1 MFMGK
6 GAVVT
11 TFKIM
16 PDSVKTNLDNVE
28 KQIKEK
34 IKPSKLERLP
44 IAFGLNAIIIVKVIE
59 EEEGELDRITE
70 ELKSISG
77 VREVEVT
84 NVARSW

>member
-1 MFMGK
+1 MGK